1 MKVEDKAVLE
11 TFTVKQIEA
20 LYEKSG
26 IVTVLKAGHVEDSYM
41 KIE

>member
-1 MKVEDKAVLE
+1 MTEADKAMLE
-11 TFTVKQIEA
+11 TFTVEQIEA

-41 KIE
+41 EIE